1 MVSTVVEVKEGPLT
15 VIVMVFVS
23 VAYTSIVW
31 TIGVSQEESSTAALE
46 PAAWKAAAAVIEA
59 AATATGLAGAAG
71 NTDCV
76 TGQTVVYAT
85 IVCVTTIGDWRD
97 AGQ

>member
-1 MVSTVVEVKEGPLT
+1 MTGPL
-15 VIVMVFVS
+15 
-23 VAYTSIVW
+23 
-31 TIGVSQEESSTAALE
+31 LE
-46 PAAWKAAAAVIEA
+46 PAAFKAAAAVIEA
-59 AATATGLAGAAG
+59 AATGLAGTAG

-85 IVCVTTIGDWRD
+85 IVCVTTTGDWSD